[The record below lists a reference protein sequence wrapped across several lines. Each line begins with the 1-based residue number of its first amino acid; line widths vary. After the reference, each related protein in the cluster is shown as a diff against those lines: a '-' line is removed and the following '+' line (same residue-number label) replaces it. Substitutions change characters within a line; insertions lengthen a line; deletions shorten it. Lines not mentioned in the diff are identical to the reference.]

1 METEK
6 KFDSKEENT
15 IPDGASL
22 LANQSQTAAQKRQ
35 KKMNS
40 FDKPKKVLQRLR
52 PISKRKVFLFYYL
65 YIFCLLMTYD
75 L

>member
-22 LANQSQTAAQKRQ
+22 LVNQSQTAAQKRQ

-40 FDKPKKVLQRLR
+40 FEKPKKNLQRVR
-52 PISKRKVFLFYYL
+52 PISKRKVFLFY
-65 YIFCLLMTYD
+65 
-75 L
+75 